1 MDVKPSDFFIGVMDF
16 FAILVP
22 GAILTFML
30 APWATREV
38 FGPILPIINSNE
50 TGWAVF
56 VLAAYVLGHLL
67 HHLGSILD
75 YTYDHIYVKAK
86 RKHGEEFILKKTRE
100 IMNKD
105 LGQDNGLSPFVWAG
119 SYVRIKSATA
129 ALELDRSGGDSKF
142 FRSLCLV
149 AFANCFAFLWQGHLL
164 PTIVA
169 LLVALFSWA
178 RFAKRRWDTSQR
190 TYEYFILLRQVMDS
204 NDKMMT

>member
-1 MDVKPSDFFIGVMDF
+1 MDTKPSDFFIGVMDF

-22 GAILTFML
+22 GAIFTFML

-38 FGPILPIINSNE
+38 FGPILPTINSNE
-50 TGWAVF
+50 TGWAAF
-56 VLAAYVLGHLL
+56 ILAAYVLGHLL
-67 HHLGSILD
+67 HHLGSVFD

-86 RKHGEEFILKKTRE
+86 RKHGEDFLLKKTRE

-105 LGQDNGLSPFVWAG
+105 LGQDNGLSAFVWAG
-119 SYVRIKSATA
+119 SYVRLKSATA

-149 AFANCFAFLWQGHLL
+149 AFANGLAFLWQGQLL
-164 PTIVA
+164 PAIVA
-169 LLVALFSWA
+169 LLVAVFSWA